1 MGLSN
6 SNLNINETSIIE
18 ATSSSMYTILP
29 TTINGVSYILGSTY
43 NGIASLFTQAQY
55 DGSEIEEAITKLKKT
70 LAFLESK
77 TTNMNI
83 KIFKFKTNAKKLCK
97 ENRTAALHQ
106 IRLKKM
112 YENEVQKLN
121 SLKFNIESNI
131 LHVESAGIM
140 METVS
145 TIKETGHHF
154 QILSK
159 HVDISKIENSIETIF
174 EQRDTSKDIESILCN
189 TYNDSDIE
197 EDELNQELNELIEN
211 SNQDDIQD
219 SCIQDDS
226 DKPDNPANQDI
237 IANPD
242 QNLNISTCLLEFPEP
257 PIHTNGVE
265 NEQENSENP
274 ENKDNPDNRDNI
286 DNIDKNDKQQLENDT
301 DIKTLELAF

>member
-18 ATSSSMYTILP
+18 ATGSSMYTILP

-211 SNQDDIQD
+211 SNYHDIQD
-219 SCIQDDS
+219 SCITTIQDDS

-242 QNLNISTCLLEFPEP
+242 QDLNISTCLLEFPEP
-257 PIHTNGVE
+257 PIYTNGVE
-265 NEQENSENP
+265 NERENP
-274 ENKDNPDNRDNI
+274 ENKDNPDNRDNRE
-286 DNIDKNDKQQLENDT
+286 NQYKNDKQQLENDT
-301 DIKTLELAF
+301 DKRILELAF